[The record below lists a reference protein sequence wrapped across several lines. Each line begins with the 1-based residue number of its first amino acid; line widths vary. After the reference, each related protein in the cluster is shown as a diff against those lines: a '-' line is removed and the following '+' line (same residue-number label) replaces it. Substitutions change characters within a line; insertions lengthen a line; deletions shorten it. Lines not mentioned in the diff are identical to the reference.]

1 MNGSTQFGNVENL
14 FGTPGRN
21 KAKKDDED
29 DDSLFAVNSASRK
42 KK

>member
-21 KAKKDDED
+21 KGKKDDED

>member
-21 KAKKDDED
+21 KSKKEDDD